1 MRNDLISVDQ
11 TGILVVQPAQIHS
24 RDLSRHSGADGLSI
38 PRLGEAAKT
47 DIGVDGRAEDLVQL
61 RLDRLVGQRDIWRL
75 PLLGSGGFELRAPRL
90 ADWEL
95 IPAINFAE
103 TDEKFTV
110 TAKLRGMDV
119 SDFEIKL
126 SQGALIIK
134 GKKFEELEETEK
146 DYHISERSFGRFQ
159 RSFRVPDGIDTAAI
173 SAAMKNGV
181 LTIHMPKTTTAKES
195 EKTIM
200 VQKA

>member
-1 MRNDLISVDQ
+1 MSKKTQKVAVTTEETPKAAPAKPQ
-11 TGILVVQPAQIHS
+11 TGEMPS
-24 RDLSRHSGADGLSI
+24 RVDTLRREID
-38 PRLGEAAKT
+38 RLF
-47 DIGVDGRAEDLVQL
+47 DLVHPV
-61 RLDRLVGQRDIWRL
+61 DWRL

-90 ADWEL
+90 ADWKL

-110 TAKLRGMDV
+110 TAELPGMDV
-119 SDFEIKL
+119 SDVEIKL

-134 GKKFEELEETEK
+134 GEKSEELEETEK

-159 RSFRVPDGIDTAAI
+159 RSFRVPDGVDTAAI

-181 LTIHMPKTTTAKES
+181 LTIHIPKTTTAKES